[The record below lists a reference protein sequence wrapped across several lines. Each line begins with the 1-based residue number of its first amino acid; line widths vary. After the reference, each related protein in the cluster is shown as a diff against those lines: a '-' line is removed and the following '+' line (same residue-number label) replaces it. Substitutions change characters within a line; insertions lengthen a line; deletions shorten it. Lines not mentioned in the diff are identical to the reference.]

1 MLIAR
6 FTDCK
11 ASSRHF
17 KTPLTSTTA
26 VRMQAEGAATTEA
39 RPEARISGPDMT
51 GIAIRQLMPLVHGTR
66 AASLHRHS
74 PWHSLLD
81 KGQQDD
87 RPRAILLTGSSQRTR
102 PYFGRSETASLRRH
116 RAKLQQIADCRL
128 QISDDGSRFQ
138 VWGPR
143 FQISD
148 FRWGRKGG
156 GPTLHMREKVVEACR
171 RPVQRSS
178 RDECARQISCPRN

>member
-1 MLIAR
+1 MHRLLTRPVPTNKTRTHAHCTLLGLQGIQQ
-6 FTDCK
+6 
-11 ASSRHF
+11 
-17 KTPLTSTTA
+17 TPLTSTTA

-128 QISDDGSRFQ
+128 QISGVGGSLLSQYVLSLYIYTIFYYIFTRIF
-138 VWGPR
+138 
-143 FQISD
+143 
-148 FRWGRKGG
+148 
-156 GPTLHMREKVVEACR
+156 
-171 RPVQRSS
+171 
-178 RDECARQISCPRN
+178 